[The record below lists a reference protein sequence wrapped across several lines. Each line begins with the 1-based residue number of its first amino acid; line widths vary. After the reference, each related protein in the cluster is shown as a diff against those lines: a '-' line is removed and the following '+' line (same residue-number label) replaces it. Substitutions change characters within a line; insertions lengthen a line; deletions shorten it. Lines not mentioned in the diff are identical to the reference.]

1 MQQPAAL
8 SNSLTR
14 AITRQKHKD
23 NLVALVFMSP
33 WIIGFVVF
41 TIGPMLASL
50 YLAFTRYDLINAPE
64 WVGLA
69 NFERLFERD
78 RRFMSSLEVTGTY
91 VLWAV
96 PFRLVFALA
105 VAMILNRG
113 IRGLPFYRAVF
124 YLPSILGGSVAI
136 AILWRQVFGYEGI
149 FNSFVGLF
157 GIEARSWIGSPDT
170 ALWTLIVLAAWQFG
184 SPMIIFLAG
193 LKQIPEEYYEAAQI
207 DGASRIQQFW
217 RITLPLLTPV
227 IFFNLIMQMI
237 SAFQAFTPAYII
249 SNGRGGPADSTLFYT
264 LYLYQQG
271 FTYFRMGYAAA
282 MAWILLAIIGVF
294 TAVNFLGSRFWVYY
308 GDEGR

>member
-1 MQQPAAL
+1 MHRLAVLPNRL
-8 SNSLTR
+8 FR
-14 AITRQKHKD
+14 ARTYPKHKD
-23 NLVALVFMSP
+23 NLAGLIFMTP
-33 WIIGFVVF
+33 WLIGFVVF
-41 TIGPMLASL
+41 TVGPMLASL

-69 NFERLFERD
+69 NFERLFYRD
-78 RRFMSSLEVTGTY
+78 RRYMNSLEVTGTY
-91 VLWAV
+91 VVWAV
-96 PFRLVFALA
+96 PFRLTFALI
-105 VAMILNRG
+105 VAMVLNRG
-113 IRGLPFYRAVF
+113 VRGLPFYRAVF

-136 AILWRQVFGYEGI
+136 AILWRQVFGFEGI
-149 FNSFVGLF
+149 FNVFVSTF
-157 GIEARSWIGSPDT
+157 GVETRSWIGSPDT

-207 DGASRIQQFW
+207 DGASLMQQFYK
-217 RITLPLLTPV
+217 ITLPLLTPV

-249 SNGRGGPADSTLFYT
+249 SGGRGGPADSTLFYT

-271 FTYFRMGYAAA
+271 FNYFRMGYAAA
-282 MAWILLAIIGVF
+282 MAWVLLVIIGAF
-294 TAVNFLGSRFWVYY
+294 TTLNFIGSRFWVYY